1 MSNKIVIKNISQPIL
16 DKEILMLN
24 SNQVDIQSGKIK
36 GKTLLVNG
44 NLSIDKA
51 AIIKFDAVCINQIGN
66 SGVVNRGELSA
77 RGGGGY
83 ANMERDIINESG
95 AKFNIGDQG
104 NDMDKSHK
112 LSKSVSK
119 VNAVKFNQFFF

>member
-24 SNQVDIQSGKIK
+24 SNQVDIQSGKIE

-77 RGGGGY
+77 RGGIMPIWREILLMSQ
-83 ANMERDIINESG
+83 ALNSTSVIKVMIWIKVIN
-95 AKFNIGDQG
+95 
-104 NDMDKSHK
+104 
-112 LSKSVSK
+112 
-119 VNAVKFNQFFF
+119 